1 MSRYIVGLTG
11 GIGSGKSAVAGC
23 FRRLGIKVVDAD
35 VAARAVVAP
44 GTAALAQIGAHFGA
58 SVIQTNGEL
67 DRAALRKIVFNDAAQ
82 RQWLEQLLHPQIGQW
97 IAAELAAAQ
106 SPYAI
111 LESPLLLETTQH
123 SLTQRVLV
131 VDVPEAVQVER
142 AAARDHN
149 DPEQIKAIMAT
160 QLSRAERRARADD
173 LIDNS
178 GTLDAL
184 EQAVAEL
191 HDHYCRLAE
200 KEPLRGE

>member
-11 GIGSGKSAVAGC
+11 GIGSGKSAVADC
-23 FRRLGIKVVDAD
+23 FRRRGIKVVDAD

-44 GTAALAQIGAHFGA
+44 GTAALAQISAHFGA
-58 SVIQTNGEL
+58 DVIQTNGEL

-123 SLTQRVLV
+123 SMTQRVLV

-160 QLSRAERRARADD
+160 QLSRGERRARADD

-184 EQAVAEL
+184 EPAVAEL

-200 KEPLRGE
+200 KAALRDR